1 MIKFIKKSSVKQG
14 FKNAF
19 AGLFW
24 AFQSQINF
32 KIHSF
37 FMVFSIALGIFF
49 KISYQEWLIVIST
62 IATVL
67 VLELINTSIEQT
79 TDAVAKN
86 EFNPVIKRAKDVSAA
101 AVLIYALYA
110 IIIGAVIFGGIIL

>member
-1 MIKFIKKSSVKQG
+1 MVKFIKKSSVKQG

-24 AFQSQINF
+24 AFHSQINF
-32 KIHSF
+32 KIHSLF
-37 FMVFSIALGIFF
+37 VLLTIGLAIIF
-49 KISYQEWLIVIST
+49 KISYQEWLIIIST

-79 TDAVAKN
+79 TDAISKN
-86 EFNPVIKRAKDVSAA
+86 EFNPIIKRAKDVSAA

-110 IIIGAVIFGGIIL
+110 IIIGVLIFGSKIL